1 MEFKNDQN
9 GIKLPAKDKAK
20 TESKK
25 IQDKLRILN
34 IAMLAL
40 PFVAMVRC
48 CFYKQIKRNGL

>member
-1 MEFKNDQN
+1 MEFKNGTN
-9 GIKLPAKDKAK
+9 GIKLPEKDKAQ

-48 CFYKQIKRNGL
+48 CFYK